1 MLPPCRLRPASPAG
15 GLPGRH
21 LFRSFALFLLK
32 GQRALDDTAR
42 RERRILGAAMRG
54 DPMPRRLTRLRRAAP
69 GAAALAM
76 YTLCLPLAVLSL
88 FLLAALAD
96 LFKCP
101 SLGRG
106 AEIAIVPTLLVALH
120 LAAGFLSRRLVPTF
134 WRTYALAFVGAILG
148 LCVVGGVFFGGV
160 FVIVTSPLEPH
171 ATCFA
176 GPLQPTL
183 EERLV
188 GGAGLLTFLALSAGV
203 TTLGRQVELWLARR
217 KAAPAGRT

>member
-1 MLPPCRLRPASPAG
+1 
-15 GLPGRH
+15 
-21 LFRSFALFLLK
+21 
-32 GQRALDDTAR
+32 
-42 RERRILGAAMRG
+42 
-54 DPMPRRLTRLRRAAP
+54 MPRRRTFLRRAAP

-76 YTLCLPLAVLSL
+76 YTLCFPLAMLPPFL
-88 FLLAALAD
+88 FTALAE
-96 LFKCP
+96 LLRCRP
-101 SLGRG
+101 LGR
-106 AEIAIVPTLLVALH
+106 AIEMALAPLILTPLVALH

-176 GPLQPTL
+176 GPLEPTL

-203 TTLGRQVELWLARR
+203 TTLGRQVALWLARR